1 MTKTLSKHLQAI
13 KSSGQGLVI
22 PYIMAGDHERG
33 LDGLFDTINLLADA
47 GASAIEIGVPF
58 SDPVAD
64 GPVIEEAGL
73 RSLTKGTN
81 LEAIVEEL
89 QRQASPVPLVL
100 MTYFNP
106 IYQYG
111 LERLVKDLSGTSV
124 KGLIIPDLPHE
135 HTDFVLPYLENHDLC
150 LVPLISLTTGSERQ
164 KELLA
169 DTQGF
174 VYAVAV
180 NGVTGKAS
188 NYRSDLD
195 QHLQNLRDLT
205 SLPVLTGFGISSQ
218 ENVERFNQVS
228 DGVIVGSKIVQ
239 ALHQGQTSQVQNFI
253 RQASQ
258 VKK

>member
-1 MTKTLSKHLQAI
+1 MTKTLSKHLQSL
-13 KSSGQGLVI
+13 KDSGQGLVI
-22 PYIMAGDHERG
+22 PYIMAGDHELG
-33 LDGLFDTINLLADA
+33 LGGLFDTIHLLADA

-73 RSLTKGTN
+73 RSLVKGTN
-81 LEAIVEEL
+81 LEAIVEKL
-89 QRQASPVPLVL
+89 QSQTSPVPLVL

-106 IYQYG
+106 VYQYG
-111 LERLVKDLSGTSV
+111 LEKLVEDLAQTSV

-135 HTDFVLPYLENHDLC
+135 HANLILPYLENQDLC
-150 LVPLISLTTGSERQ
+150 LVPLISLTTGPDRQ

-169 DTQGF
+169 DAQGF

-188 NYRSDLD
+188 HYSSDLD
-195 QHLQNLRDLT
+195 QHLQDLRELT
-205 SLPVLTGFGISSQ
+205 ALPVLTGFGISSQ
-218 ENVERFNQVS
+218 ADVERFNQVS
-228 DGVIVGSKIVQ
+228 DGVIVGSKIVKV
-239 ALHQGQTSQVQNFI
+239 LNQGKLDQVQDFI

-258 VKK
+258 VRK